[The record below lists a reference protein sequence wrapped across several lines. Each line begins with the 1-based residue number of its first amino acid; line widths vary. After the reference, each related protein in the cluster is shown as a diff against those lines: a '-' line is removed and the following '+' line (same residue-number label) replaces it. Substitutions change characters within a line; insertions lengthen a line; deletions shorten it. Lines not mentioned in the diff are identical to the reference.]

1 MRHKKK
7 TDKLGRKAPHREA
20 TLASVVT
27 GLIDH
32 GRVTTTLRIARSAKR
47 YADKMVTLA
56 KKNSLHSRRQAI
68 KFLRPTAEDRKETV
82 RKLFDEWGKIFE
94 ARPGGYTRILKL
106 ESRRGDNAPMAILEF
121 VGAEIKFKE
130 RKKASADEE
139 LDVQTSVEGDLQ
151 VQQDGPKTEPE
162 KAVDE
167 APEQESKETAAEVL
181 EQKPS
186 EAQAEEVV
194 EKAEKPEEKP
204 AEEPDA
210 EEDSEEEQKK
220 KGLFG
225 KIFGKNK

>member
-68 KFLRPTAEDRKETV
+68 KFLRPTASDRKETV

-130 RKKASADEE
+130 RKKAAPEDEI
-139 LDVQTSVEGDLQ
+139 DVQTTVEGDLQ
-151 VQQDGPKTEPE
+151 IQEETETE
-162 KAVDE
+162 NVDE
-167 APEQESKETAAEVL
+167 
-181 EQKPS
+181 QKRS
-186 EAQAEEVV
+186 EAPAEEVEKGAEEV
-194 EKAEKPEEKP
+194 EKTEAAAKEKPVEEVPEEKTK
-204 AEEPDA
+204 EEPKP
-210 EEDSEEEQKK
+210 KK
-220 KGLFG
+220 KGLLGKLFG
-225 KIFGKNK
+225 K

>member
-68 KFLRPTAEDRKETV
+68 KFLRPTADDRKETV

-130 RKKASADEE
+130 RKKVAAADDI
-139 LDVQTSVEGDLQ
+139 DVQTTVEGDLQ
-151 VQQDGPKTEPE
+151 VQQDEPKLNL
-162 KAVDE
+162 KR
-167 APEQESKETAAEVL
+167 L
-181 EQKPS
+181 
-186 EAQAEEVV
+186 
-194 EKAEKPEEKP
+194 
-204 AEEPDA
+204 
-210 EEDSEEEQKK
+210 
-220 KGLFG
+220 
-225 KIFGKNK
+225 